1 VLVGDKVKKLAFL
14 GLDNAGKTSIITA
27 ITKKFGYEEEIFKLM
42 PTRKIA
48 RDAFRFLGI
57 EFVRMDFGG
66 QVQYREE
73 YLKHPTKY
81 ISGTDLIYYVI
92 DAQNS
97 ERFVETVDYLDQ
109 ILLFLK
115 EEREYPPICIIFH
128 KFDPQIRKEKEINQR
143 ILTIKQALTRYSHDF
158 DIFFFETTIYDIKS
172 VMDAFSS
179 GLSLLFEKMEMVS
192 HLFAEMSKNY
202 NTLMIALFDA
212 KGITIGE
219 YYKPHLH
226 LQEKIRIYD
235 KYLETQRRIID
246 QNRRMFEFSD
256 KFDNGQRYSGLVELL
271 NFGNLDFYLL
281 FIIEEDK
288 EDLASTIKILD
299 KIEAAKPQMEN
310 MILQLIQ

>member
-1 VLVGDKVKKLAFL
+1 VKKLAFL

-27 ITKKFGYEEEIFKLM
+27 ITKKFGYEDEIFSLM

-66 QVQYREE
+66 QLKYREE
-73 YLKHPTKY
+73 YLKNPTKY

-97 ERFVETVDYLDQ
+97 ERFVETIDYLDQ
-109 ILLFLK
+109 ILIFLK
-115 EEREYPPICIIFH
+115 EDREYPPICIIFH
-128 KFDPQIRKEKEINQR
+128 KLDPQIKKEKEINQR
-143 ILTIKQALTRYSHDF
+143 ILTIKQALTRYSLDF

-202 NTLMIALFDA
+202 NTLMIALFDL

-226 LQEKIRIYD
+226 LQEKMRIYD
-235 KYLETQRRIID
+235 KYLETQRRIVD
-246 QNRRMFEFSD
+246 QNKKMYEFSD
-256 KFDNGQRYSGLVELL
+256 KFDNGRRYTGLVELL

-281 FIIEEDK
+281 FIIEED
-288 EDLASTIKILD
+288 ETDLASTVKILD